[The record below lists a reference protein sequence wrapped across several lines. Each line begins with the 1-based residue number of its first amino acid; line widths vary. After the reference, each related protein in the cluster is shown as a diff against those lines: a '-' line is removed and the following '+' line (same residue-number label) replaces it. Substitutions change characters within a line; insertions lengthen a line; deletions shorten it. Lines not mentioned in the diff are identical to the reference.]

1 MRTVLVLVF
10 LLLMVFFALE
20 NQLQTTVI
28 VGPFAIT
35 QSVAIIVI
43 STFIIGVII
52 GRAVTLPRA
61 IQGRISKS

>member
-28 VGPFAIT
+28 LGPFAIT

-43 STFIIGVII
+43 STFIVGVII

>member
-1 MRTVLVLVF
+1 MRTVLVLIF

-28 VGPFAIT
+28 LGPFAIT

-43 STFIIGVII
+43 STFIVGVII

>member
-1 MRTVLVLVF
+1 MRTVLVLIF

-28 VGPFAIT
+28 LGPFAIT

-43 STFIIGVII
+43 SNIHCWGDHWK
-52 GRAVTLPRA
+52 GRYAT
-61 IQGRISKS
+61 KSHTG